1 MIKVTDSNLL
11 DSSAWLAYFLSD
23 NVRVKD
29 LIDNSKENMLFTSA
43 ISLLEIKRKLLK
55 QKISLDKIV
64 SVLSFVK
71 RKSIVKD
78 ATPEICEA
86 AGELSVNHNLHSIDA
101 LIYAT
106 ARQANAVL
114 ITLDYDFKNLP
125 DVKIL

>member
-1 MIKVTDSNLL
+1 
-11 DSSAWLAYFLSD
+11 
-23 NVRVKD
+23 
-29 LIDNSKENMLFTSA
+29 MLFTSA